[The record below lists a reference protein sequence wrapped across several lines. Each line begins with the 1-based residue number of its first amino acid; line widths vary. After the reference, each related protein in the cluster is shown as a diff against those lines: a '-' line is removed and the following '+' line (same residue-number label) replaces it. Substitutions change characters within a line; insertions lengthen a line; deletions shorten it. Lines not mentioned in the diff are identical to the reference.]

1 MSCPANSDF
10 HIPAI
15 NSSIRIRNPAM
26 NRLITTICPTTYNTY
41 SLTIAVPSWQQPS
54 GFRTVHESRHRT
66 RRLAELADAQI
77 RARLHCQTLIDQF
90 QIGDQS

>member
-1 MSCPANSDF
+1 
-10 HIPAI
+10 
-15 NSSIRIRNPAM
+15 M

-41 SLTIAVPSWQQPS
+41 SLTVALPSRQQPS

-77 RARLHCQTLIDQF
+77 RARFACQNLIDDTTTVPSQF
-90 QIGDQS
+90 GDQS